1 MKKFKVYMCLMAV
14 GAVMLSGCGSSDNEI
29 TVDSGNTLVVFNYGD
44 YIDFTTIEMFEKE
57 TGIHVEYEQY
67 VTPED
72 MYTKY
77 QSGNIPYDLICTS
90 DYMVEKMIRNG

>member
-77 QSGNIPYDLICTS
+77 QSVRLYGRKNDS
-90 DYMVEKMIRNG
+90 

>member
-57 TGIHVEYEQY
+57 T
-67 VTPED
+67 
-72 MYTKY
+72 
-77 QSGNIPYDLICTS
+77 
-90 DYMVEKMIRNG
+90 

>member
-67 VTPED
+67 VTR
-72 MYTKY
+72 
-77 QSGNIPYDLICTS
+77 C
-90 DYMVEKMIRNG
+90 V